1 MGTERAK
8 TGEATS
14 TIREALRSEHH
25 LRGELSV
32 SYLWCDETHTS
43 SCKCGTGSSTTTRRG
58 CLASGRGRH
67 KTCLRPGV
75 CLGHG
80 HGTRVAP
87 LGLAASAASNHA
99 LSRLAGTRHLLMG
112 AGIVPMEEGVAVRAL
127 VLALVVPGEAP
138 SIQLAGEA
146 GELGPL
152 PKVDRH
158 DLGNELVLG
167 VYDEGVA
174 FGRPRHDV
182 GVGRVVQHLHELLGE
197 RIVVLVPPGRCDGGL
212 PLESAA
218 RRAGQCVVIIDL
230 GPLGVGNA
238 IEVHH
243 CQLFGGWCYKKF
255 YVISRCDDAIER
267 PGHLGKELMRF
278 AGQDVYYVV

>member
-1 MGTERAK
+1 MGTERAE
-8 TGEATS
+8 TGKATG

-32 SYLWCDETHTS
+32 SYLRCDETHTS
-43 SCKCGTGSSTTTRRG
+43 SCKCDAGATCRG
-58 CLASGRGRH
+58 CLSSGRH

-75 CLGHG
+75 SLGHG

-87 LGLAASAASNHA
+87 LGLAASAASHRA
-99 LSRLAGTRHLLMG
+99 LSRLAGTRHLLVG
-112 AGIVPMEEGVAVRAL
+112 AGIVPMKEGVAVRAL

-152 PKVDRH
+152 PEVDRH

-182 GVGRVVQHLHELLGE
+182 GVGRIVQHLH
-197 RIVVLVPPGRCDGGL
+197 
-212 PLESAA
+212 
-218 RRAGQCVVIIDL
+218 
-230 GPLGVGNA
+230 
-238 IEVHH
+238 
-243 CQLFGGWCYKKF
+243 
-255 YVISRCDDAIER
+255 
-267 PGHLGKELMRF
+267 
-278 AGQDVYYVV
+278 